1 MPVGNSGLIFIDG
14 RMLGRNSDYVFIDNV
29 TTKYTLGELPE
40 TTFEITVEGN
50 LDMKG
55 VKEKFMKAFYKGES
69 FYPEGARCYGKFNSS
84 LQDQK
89 NNFFKKI
96 YINEK
101 KNTVVVVFNRY
112 FKIHNKNTESE
123 DDYITTNKIVVKC
136 NKEETFDVYR
146 AVSAACMIKDYGSNS
161 AFKSH
166 IRKIMGVYS
175 DSLYDMIARYLTGA
189 IFGRWEEFVKAVDEA
204 VENSEGR

>member
-1 MPVGNSGLIFIDG
+1 MPVG
-14 RMLGRNSDYVFIDNV
+14 NSDYVFIDNI
-29 TTKYTLGELPE
+29 TTNYTLGKLPE

-69 FYPEGARCYGKFNSS
+69 FYPEGTRCYGNFNNS

-89 NNFFKKI
+89 NNGFKKI

-101 KNTVVVVFNRY
+101 KNTVVVVFGSEFMLR
-112 FKIHNKNTESE
+112 NKQYDPKDKKSKK
-123 DDYITTNKIVVKC
+123 YVSTNKIVVKC
-136 NKEETFDVYR
+136 NPEEVFDIYT
-146 AVSAACMIKDYGSNS
+146 AVSAACMIKTYGSNS

-166 IRKIMGVYS
+166 IRKKMGVYS
-175 DSLYDMIARYLTGA
+175 DSLYKIISSYLTGKL
-189 IFGRWEEFVKAVDEA
+189 FGSWDEFVKAVDE
-204 VENSEGR
+204 VKEVQ